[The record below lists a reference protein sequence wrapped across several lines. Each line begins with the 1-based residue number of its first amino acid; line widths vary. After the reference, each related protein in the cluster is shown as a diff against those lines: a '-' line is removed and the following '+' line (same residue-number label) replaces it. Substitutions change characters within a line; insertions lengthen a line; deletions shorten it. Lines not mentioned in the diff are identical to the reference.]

1 MIYAIW
7 TLLLLSGGL
16 FSVASW
22 QCTAILSFGFIL
34 GYQHHSAATQC
45 CSFVPGKVPVG
56 YQEKIL
62 LRKGVVMHWNRLPK
76 GVVESLSL
84 EVLENCIDVALRDI
98 VSGHGGDGLV
108 VRLDDLSGLFQP

>member
-34 GYQHHSAATQC
+34 GYQ
-45 CSFVPGKVPVG
+45 
-56 YQEKIL
+56 EKIL
-62 LRKGVVMHWNRLPK
+62 LRKGVVMHWNRLSK

-98 VSGHGGDGLV
+98 VGMVGWAG
-108 VRLDDLSGLFQP
+108 VRLGDLRGLFQS